1 MERLHPSPSGKGTAL
16 LQQVA
21 SEAKKQVRLAVPL
34 IVGCL
39 LQNVI
44 QMISVMFV
52 GHLGE
57 LALASASMATSFA
70 IVTGFSFLVHWFT
83 DTRASELAPTLLY

>member
-1 MERLHPSPSGKGTAL
+1 MELSMERPHPSPSGKGTAL

-44 QMISVMFV
+44 QMI
-52 GHLGE
+52 
-57 LALASASMATSFA
+57 
-70 IVTGFSFLVHWFT
+70 
-83 DTRASELAPTLLY
+83 